1 MNKDWV
7 PLRATVSLVNNPMQQ
22 SDDTEPRE
30 TIDTIYADREGVPAP
45 FVFDHSVANVFPNMI
60 RRSVPG
66 YGASLDLIAMCAE
79 QFGRANTHFY
89 DLGCSRG
96 AAIAAMLKRKPTDT
110 VVIGVDTSPDM
121 LQIAR
126 SELHGHIQRG
136 EVRLHE
142 ADITDYPI
150 ENASLVA
157 MNYTLQ
163 FISEQ
168 VRRPLLQR
176 IYDGLVDGG
185 ALVLSEKVICDE
197 HTQPIFEALHLAFKR
212 DQGYSELEIA
222 QKREA
227 LLNVLIP
234 ESIEQHLARV
244 GDLGFTATL
253 LAKSINFCTFLAVK
267 P

>member
-1 MNKDWV
+1 MPNNNN
-7 PLRATVSLVNNPMQQ
+7 TESL
-22 SDDTEPRE
+22 EA
-30 TIDTIYADREGVPAP
+30 IDTIYADQAGVPAP
-45 FVFDHSVANVFPNMI
+45 FTFDRSVATVFPNMI

-66 YGASLDLIAMCAE
+66 YEASLDLIAMCAQ
-79 QFGRANTHFY
+79 QFGRANTRFY

-96 AAIAAMLKRKPTDT
+96 AAIAAMLRRKPTDT

-126 SELHGHIQRG
+126 SELHGHIQRD

-150 ENASLVA
+150 KNASLVA

-163 FISEQ
+163 FISEHARQ
-168 VRRPLLQR
+168 PLLQR
-176 IYDGLVDGG
+176 IYEGLVDGG
-185 ALVLSEKVICDE
+185 ALVLSEKVIGDE
-197 HTQPIFEALHLAFKR
+197 HTQPILEALHLTFKR

-227 LLNVLIP
+227 LLNILIP
-234 ESIEQHLARV
+234 ESIEQHVARLE
-244 GDLGFTATL
+244 DLGFTATL

>member
-1 MNKDWV
+1 
-7 PLRATVSLVNNPMQQ
+7 MQQ
-22 SDDTEPRE
+22 SDDRE
-30 TIDTIYADREGVPAP
+30 MPEAIDTIYADREGAPAP
-45 FVFDHSVANVFPNMI
+45 FVFDSSVATVFPNMI

-66 YGASLDLIAMCAE
+66 YEASLDLIAMCAQ
-79 QFGRANTHFY
+79 QFGQANTRFY

-96 AAIAAMLKRKPTDT
+96 AAIAAMLRRKPTDT
-110 VVIGVDTSPDM
+110 VVIGVDTSEDM

-126 SELHGHIQRG
+126 SELHGHIQRD

-150 ENASLVA
+150 KNASLVA

-168 VRRPLLQR
+168 ARRPLLKR
-176 IYDGLVDGG
+176 IYDGLVEGG
-185 ALVLSEKVICDE
+185 ALVLSEKVIGDE
-197 HTQPIFEALHLAFKR
+197 RTQPILEALHLAFKR
-212 DQGYSELEIA
+212 EQGYSELEIA

-234 ESIEQHLARV
+234 ESIEQHIARLE
-244 GDLGFTATL
+244 DLGFTATL